1 LSSLSAEFGYES
13 FVLNLEHSDT
23 MGHVKACLGWVV
35 LFGGLSCV
43 SSADDGFA
51 KFLSNEGFYGF
62 LAAGTLVSH
71 DRDFTIRSADALA
84 STYLLNR
91 GLKDVFR
98 VPRINGGAN
107 DSFPSGH
114 TSGAFSVATMAA
126 EADPKNASWWYGGAA
141 LIGWSRVQTE
151 AHRIPDVLAG
161 AVVGW
166 WVAKAELRSKSPFLL
181 RFGGDGAQV
190 AYTLRF

>member
-1 LSSLSAEFGYES
+1 MSSLSAEFGYES
-13 FVLNLEHSDT
+13 FVLSVEHSDT
-23 MGHVKACLGWVV
+23 MGSVKASLGCVV
-35 LFGGLSCV
+35 LLTGMSCA

-51 KFLSNEGFYGF
+51 NFLSNEGFYGF

-91 GLKDVFR
+91 GMKDVFQ
-98 VPRINGGAN
+98 VPRINGGAS

-114 TSGAFSVATMAA
+114 TSGAFAVATMAA
-126 EADPKNASWWYGGAA
+126 EADPKNAAWWYGGAA

-166 WVAKAELRSKSPFLL
+166 WVAKAELRSKSPFFL
-181 RFGGDGAQV
+181 RFSGNGTEM
-190 AYTLRF
+190 AYAIRF

>member
-1 LSSLSAEFGYES
+1 MKPG
-13 FVLNLEHSDT
+13 
-23 MGHVKACLGWVV
+23 LGLVV
-35 LFGGLSCV
+35 LLGGFSCV
-43 SSADDGFA
+43 SRADDCFA
-51 KFLSNEGFYGF
+51 SFLSNEGFYGF

-71 DRDFTIRSADALA
+71 DRDFTLRSADALA
-84 STYLLNR
+84 TTYLLNR

-98 VPRINGGAN
+98 VPRINGGAS

-114 TSGAFSVATMAA
+114 TAGAFAVATMAA
-126 EADPKNASWWYGGAA
+126 EADPKNTAWWYGGAA

-181 RFGGDGAQV
+181 RFGGSGTEMV
-190 AYTLRF
+190 YYIRF

>member
-1 LSSLSAEFGYES
+1 
-13 FVLNLEHSDT
+13 
-23 MGHVKACLGWVV
+23 MGSVKASLGCVV
-35 LFGGLSCV
+35 LLTGMSCA

-51 KFLSNEGFYGF
+51 NFLSNEGFYGF

-114 TSGAFSVATMAA
+114 TSGAFAVATMAA
-126 EADPKNASWWYGGAA
+126 EADSKNAAWWYGGAA

-151 AHRIPDVLAG
+151 SHRIPDVLAG
-161 AVVGW
+161 AFVGW
-166 WVAKAELRSKSPFLL
+166 WVAKAELRSNDKFLIRIVDKTPMMMYQV
-181 RFGGDGAQV
+181 RF
-190 AYTLRF
+190 